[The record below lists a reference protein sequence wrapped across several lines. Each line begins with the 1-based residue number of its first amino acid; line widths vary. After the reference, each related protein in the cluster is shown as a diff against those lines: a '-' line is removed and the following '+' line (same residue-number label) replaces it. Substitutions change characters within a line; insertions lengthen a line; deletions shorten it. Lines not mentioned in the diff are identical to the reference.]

1 MLTGLIRDLE
11 VVQER
16 VPAGDR
22 TLVDEGGAVRPVRS
36 LLEEAVPVLAEHRVS
51 SISNVDLIMKRVL
64 QYW

>member
-22 TLVDEGGAVRPVRS
+22 TLVDEGGAVRPVRA
-36 LLEEAVPVLAEHRVS
+36 LLEEAVPVLAGRRVS
-51 SISNVDLIMKRVL
+51 WRSNIELIIERTL